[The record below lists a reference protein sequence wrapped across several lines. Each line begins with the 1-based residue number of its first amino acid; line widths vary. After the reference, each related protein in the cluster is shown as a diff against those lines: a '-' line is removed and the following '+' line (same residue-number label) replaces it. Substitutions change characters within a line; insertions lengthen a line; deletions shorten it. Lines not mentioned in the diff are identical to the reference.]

1 MMKLKWKQ
9 TVAVLLAVLLCIA
22 AIPVVNVFAADAVTT
37 TLGHATP
44 VNSADLTQYNLKGT
58 TVTAAKNLT
67 QIGVKV
73 DTGTFT
79 IPAEPTGATYT
90 GGYDK
95 DGAFV
100 AAFSATQEY
109 RYASFQGG
117 VTTEAAGNWADS
129 VIFQKES
136 EDIAQNVT
144 LEANTVELKDSA
156 NNELKVFDGHYYG
169 FKEQAAVNYAD
180 AYTATKQTTFNGMT
194 GYLVTITSKEEHNT
208 IYKMFNNKK
217 GWAGGARL
225 TAATGLD
232 DNTAPTLA
240 DQRQGNW
247 YWINGPEA
255 ETMFFEGHSFAQN
268 GKEIGYN
275 NWTRSNNSTEPNG
288 GIGQN
293 VGDTP
298 WQAKL
303 NENAM
308 QYGYGD
314 AGTWN
319 DLSAILKKTSPDTGE
334 QWDQEKEI
342 EGYYIEYS
350 EYTNKT
356 TGQENKMTTPP
367 TTSTQKVTLDA
378 YKFVRDHVSE
388 GNYEQPYTEQ
398 TDINNT
404 NKTKVLDGETKYNNL
419 TDEEKATIKTLLK
432 NKEYTDLLDEAKA
445 QKFQEENKA
454 TLDATTVDNTN
465 VDNVTDMANE
475 FKNLT
480 DGIKNSVTG
489 KALTPKVETLSSY
502 AEWYNKHKTVLEK
515 TTDQLSKDDLQPLL
529 TAKAEFDALP
539 AEQQALISDANK
551 ARLDAAVEAN
561 NWQTK
566 HKEII
571 DKKTV
576 TSADKDAIDA
586 AITEYDALSEEAK
599 KLVDPLVKTNLDN
612 KQKASEMQK
621 NNPVVDKP
629 RADLTHE
636 DMPDLAKAKQDFDAL
651 TQEQQDLVPEEV
663 KEKLNDYIAAD
674 KWNNDHADIIGKTP
688 VTAED
693 KAAIDAALAD
703 YEQLPNKNLVDPSV
717 IGKLQDKQAAADFQ
731 QKHDEIIKK
740 DSNTV
745 TKDDFDTIKD
755 ALNDFNG
762 LTDGAKEQVPAEVE
776 KKLLDDLADS
786 FIKNYVTG
794 EDGTI
799 YPDVTK
805 DNYRQILSGEPRW
818 DDMTQKEKDAV
829 NEKLVAATGKTYPE
843 YLELAKSLLE
853 QAEQFIQDHVTQDND
868 LIKDVTENNFHT
880 ILGGE
885 DTWNQLNP
893 VVQGIIND
901 LLVERGSQ
909 TYPELLAAA
918 KRFLNRPVATGDTT
932 NLLIFALPCAAAL
945 TTAILLLCKR
955 RKTAE

>member
-1 MMKLKWKQ
+1 MMRLKWKQ

-79 IPAEPTGATYT
+79 IPAAPNGATYT

-100 AAFSATQEY
+100 ESFSATQEY

-117 VTTEAAGNWADS
+117 VTTEAAGTWADT
-129 VIFQKES
+129 VLFKKQ
-136 EDIAQNVT
+136 DDNTPQNVT
-144 LEANTVELKDSA
+144 LEANTVEMKVG
-156 NNELKVFDGHYYG
+156 NNDVKVFDGHYY
-169 FKEQAAVNYAD
+169 
-180 AYTATKQTTFNGMT
+180 TFVAQNGKYWAESYNEAKKLDFHGLQ
-194 GYLVTITSKEEHNT
+194 GYLLTVTSKEEHNV
-208 IYKMFNNKK
+208 IFKLFNNQS
-217 GWAGGARL
+217 GWTAGVRYADGQ
-225 TAATGLD
+225 TPDGD
-232 DNTAPTLA
+232 TAPTPRTTR
-240 DQRQGNW
+240 DGNW
-247 YWINGPEA
+247 AWACGPEA
-255 ETMFFEGHSFAQN
+255 GTVFYEGAIN
-268 GKEIGYN
+268 MDGGKEIGYN
-275 NWTRSNNSTEPNG
+275 NWNRTTGSNEPNAG
-288 GIGQN
+288 KNADGSTPFDL
-293 VGDTP
+293 GD
-298 WQAKL
+298 
-303 NENAM
+303 NAM

-314 AGTWN
+314 SGQWN
-319 DLSAILKKTSPDTGE
+319 DLCDNFDGKQWE
-334 QWDQEKEI
+334 QASQIK
-342 EGYYIEYS
+342 GYYVEFS
-350 EYTNKT
+350 EYTNT
-356 TGQENKMTTPP
+356 TTNKENKLNEPP

-378 YKFVRDHVSE
+378 YKFVRDHVSN
-388 GNYEQPYTEQ
+388 GDYEKPYTEQ

-419 TDEEKATIKTLLK
+419 TDEDKATVKTLLK

-489 KALTPKVETLSSY
+489 KALTPTVEKLSSY

-539 AEQQALISDANK
+539 AEQQALITAANK

-571 DKKTV
+571 DKQTV

-586 AITEYDALSEEAK
+586 AITEYDALSAEAK

-621 NNPVVDKP
+621 NNPVVDKS

-651 TQEQQDLVPEEV
+651 TPEQQDLVPEEV

-693 KAAIDAALAD
+693 KAAIDAALSD

-731 QKHDEIIKK
+731 QKHDETIKK

-776 KKLLDDLADS
+776 KKLLDDLAGS

-868 LIKDVTENNFHT
+868 LIKDVTENNFRT

-945 TTAILLLCKR
+945 TAAILLLCKR

>member
-79 IPAEPTGATYT
+79 IPAAPNGATYT

-100 AAFSATQEY
+100 SAFSATQEY

-117 VTTEAAGNWADS
+117 VTTEAAGTWADT
-129 VIFQKES
+129 VIFKKQDDDTPQ
-136 EDIAQNVT
+136 DIT
-144 LEANTVELKDSA
+144 LEANTIELKDSA
-156 NNELKVFDGHYYG
+156 NNELKVFDGHYYAL
-169 FKEQAAVNYAD
+169 KEKAGIDWAD
-180 AYTATKQTTFNGMT
+180 AYNEAKQANFNGMT
-194 GYLVTITSKEEHNT
+194 AYLVTITSKEEHNA
-208 IYKMFNNKK
+208 IFKMFNNKRA
-217 GWAGGARL
+217 WAGGARL
-225 TAATGLD
+225 TATTGLD
-232 DNTAPTLA
+232 GNTAPTLA
-240 DQRQGNW
+240 GQWEGNW

-255 ETMFFEGHSFAQN
+255 GTLLFEGYSFEQG
-268 GKEIGYN
+268 GKEVGYN
-275 NWTRSNNSTEPNG
+275 NWNRIGDSMEPNG
-288 GIGQN
+288 GAKQ
-293 VGDTP
+293 GDDTIP
-298 WQAKL
+298 WKAKL
-303 NENAM
+303 NETVL
-308 QYGYGD
+308 QYGHGEQG
-314 AGTWN
+314 AWN
-319 DLSAILKKTSPDTGE
+319 DLSAILQKDNEANGE
-334 QWDQEKEI
+334 KWDQKEYI
-342 EGYYIEYS
+342 DGYYIEYS
-350 EYTNKT
+350 EYTNQT
-356 TGQENKMTTPP
+356 TGQENKMTEPP
-367 TTSTQKVTLDA
+367 STSSQKVTLDA
-378 YKFVRDHVSE
+378 YKFVRDHVSN
-388 GNYEQPYTEQ
+388 GDYEKPYTEQ

-489 KALTPKVETLSSY
+489 KALTPTVEKLSSY

-539 AEQQALISDANK
+539 AEQAGLITAANK

-571 DKKTV
+571 DKQTV

-586 AITEYDALSEEAK
+586 AITEYDALSAEAK

-651 TQEQQDLVPEEV
+651 TPEQQDLVPEEV
-663 KEKLNDYIAAD
+663 KEKLNDYVAAD

-693 KAAIDAALAD
+693 KAAIDAALSD

-731 QKHDEIIKK
+731 QKHDETIKK

-776 KKLLDDLADS
+776 KKLLDDLAGS

-868 LIKDVTENNFHT
+868 LIKDVTENNFRT

-945 TTAILLLCKR
+945 TAAILLLCKR

>member
-1 MMKLKWKQ
+1 M
-9 TVAVLLAVLLCIA
+9 
-22 AIPVVNVFAADAVTT
+22 
-37 TLGHATP
+37 
-44 VNSADLTQYNLKGT
+44 
-58 TVTAAKNLT
+58 
-67 QIGVKV
+67 
-73 DTGTFT
+73 
-79 IPAEPTGATYT
+79 
-90 GGYDK
+90 
-95 DGAFV
+95 
-100 AAFSATQEY
+100 
-109 RYASFQGG
+109 
-117 VTTEAAGNWADS
+117 
-129 VIFQKES
+129 
-136 EDIAQNVT
+136 
-144 LEANTVELKDSA
+144 
-156 NNELKVFDGHYYG
+156 
-169 FKEQAAVNYAD
+169 
-180 AYTATKQTTFNGMT
+180 
-194 GYLVTITSKEEHNT
+194 
-208 IYKMFNNKK
+208 
-217 GWAGGARL
+217 
-225 TAATGLD
+225 
-232 DNTAPTLA
+232 
-240 DQRQGNW
+240 
-247 YWINGPEA
+247 
-255 ETMFFEGHSFAQN
+255 
-268 GKEIGYN
+268 
-275 NWTRSNNSTEPNG
+275 TEP
-288 GIGQN
+288 
-293 VGDTP
+293 P
-298 WQAKL
+298 
-303 NENAM
+303 
-308 QYGYGD
+308 
-314 AGTWN
+314 
-319 DLSAILKKTSPDTGE
+319 STS
-334 QWDQEKEI
+334 
-342 EGYYIEYS
+342 S
-350 EYTNKT
+350 
-356 TGQENKMTTPP
+356 
-367 TTSTQKVTLDA
+367 QKVTLDA
-378 YKFVRDHVSE
+378 YKFVRDHVSN
-388 GNYEQPYTEQ
+388 GDYEKPYTEQ

-489 KALTPKVETLSSY
+489 KALTPTVEKLSSY

-539 AEQQALISDANK
+539 AEQQALITAANK

-571 DKKTV
+571 DKQTV

-586 AITEYDALSEEAK
+586 AITEYDALSAEAK

-651 TQEQQDLVPEEV
+651 TPEQQDLVPEEV
-663 KEKLNDYIAAD
+663 KEKLNDYVAAD

-693 KAAIDAALAD
+693 KAAIDAALSD

-731 QKHDEIIKK
+731 QKHDETIKK

-776 KKLLDDLADS
+776 KKLLDDLAGS

-868 LIKDVTENNFHT
+868 LIKDVTENNFRT